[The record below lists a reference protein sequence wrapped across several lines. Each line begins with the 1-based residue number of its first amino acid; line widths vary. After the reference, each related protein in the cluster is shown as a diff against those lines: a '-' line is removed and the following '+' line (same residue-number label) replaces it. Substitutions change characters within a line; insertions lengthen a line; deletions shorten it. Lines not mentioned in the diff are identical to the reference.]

1 MISAQENEAEEVPRG
16 SDEIRRVGSGTTN
29 DWRGAMTT
37 RTYTV
42 SEKRALEIAA
52 GARIVAGAL
61 KREANRAFWA
71 GEIERA
77 TSFLPLISY
86 TEQLADFRS

>member
-1 MISAQENEAEEVPRG
+1 VDQMRSAE
-16 SDEIRRVGSGTTN
+16 SDPALQN

-37 RTYTV
+37 RIYTV
-42 SEKRALEIAA
+42 SEKRTLEIAA
-52 GARIVAGAL
+52 GARIVDGAL
-61 KREANRAFWA
+61 KREANSAFWA

-86 TEQLADFRS
+86 TDQLVDFRN

>member
-1 MISAQENEAEEVPRG
+1 
-16 SDEIRRVGSGTTN
+16 
-29 DWRGAMTT
+29 MTT

-52 GARIVAGAL
+52 WARIVGGGL
-61 KREANRAFWA
+61 KREVNRALWA

-77 TSFLPLISY
+77 ESFLPLITY
-86 TEQLADFRS
+86 TERLAEMPA